1 MPANYRTITT
11 PIFEPNQR
19 NSTALT
25 LNPQFLS
32 LFKLYNGAVIKH
44 LQRRGWLSYF
54 NWAMFIDEWTSQDPF
69 TVEVVVAMAKL
80 FKGLHPKIRLLGVG
94 FPARRGVPPFI
105 PPPARPEL
113 IEELVGLVDA
123 WMVDREYSDP
133 GTAARLSQLRRERN
147 VQSYIYGNGMHIV
160 DLPWIRGRSFPWQ
173 VWRSGYQAD
182 AAKPEP
188 LGLSGSLVQDTVTGW
203 CVAKGCKAR
212 KGEHVVPNP
221 WDGAN
226 LNPPCQESWPK
237 NLLRGVCPANAGGAE
252 FLLYPP
258 RSGDPSDP
266 AVSSI
271 RWELVAK
278 GLADAEYFV
287 ALQRL
292 RRGLA
297 RCYADG
303 ATELAGIIA
312 SSNAAL
318 DAVGSVVWGFTYP
331 QYTDQ
336 HWSGPGAVYADNT
349 TRMHEV
355 LDGVAAQIGAASAAL
370 RACAP

>member
-1 MPANYRTITT
+1 
-11 PIFEPNQR
+11 
-19 NSTALT
+19 
-25 LNPQFLS
+25 
-32 LFKLYNGAVIKH
+32 
-44 LQRRGWLSYF
+44 
-54 NWAMFIDEWTSQDPF
+54 MFIDEWTWQDPF
-69 TVEVVVAMAKL
+69 TVEAVVAMAKL
-80 FKGLHPKIRLLGVG
+80 FKGLHPSIKLLTVG

-113 IEELVGLVDA
+113 IEELIGLVDA

-133 GTAARLSQLRRERN
+133 ETAARLSQLRSERN
-147 VQSYIYGNGMHIV
+147 VQSYIYGNGMRIV

-173 VWRSGYQAD
+173 VWRTGYKAD
-182 AAKPEP
+182 VSKPEP
-188 LGLSGSLVQDTVTGW
+188 PGLSGSLVQDTVTGW

-212 KGEHVVPNP
+212 KAHSGSLVVPSP
-221 WDGAN
+221 WDSAN

-237 NLLRGVCPANAGGAE
+237 NLLRGVCPANAGGFE

-266 AVSSI
+266 PVSSI
-271 RWELVAK
+271 RWELAAK
-278 GLADAEYFV
+278 GQADVEYFV

-297 RCYADG
+297 RCYSNANASSTAELSGTIAG
-303 ATELAGIIA
+303 AT
-312 SSNAAL
+312 AAL
-318 DAVGSVVWGFTYP
+318 DAVGSVVWNFTYP

-349 TRMHEV
+349 TRMHDV
-355 LDGVAAQIGAASAAL
+355 LEGVAAQIRAASAAL
-370 RACAP
+370 RVCIARGEA